1 MTRKALGRGLNALL
15 HTVENTPAAAGQAE
29 VAIELIDAN
38 PFQPRRT
45 FSADKLKELSDSI
58 RSSGVV
64 QPVLLRRSGERYQLI
79 AGERR
84 LRAAKMAEL
93 TSIPAVVREIGDR
106 DALEL
111 ALTENLLR
119 DDLNQIEA
127 AEGYALLQQKHG
139 LSHEEIAERLGLDR
153 STITNTLRLLRL
165 PPEVQQM
172 IAEEK
177 ISAGHARA
185 LLGLES
191 AAAQIQLA
199 ELIVKQDLSVRQVES
214 LVALRSPKN
223 AKPSLKKKSPRWIPM
238 FARRS
243 VAMERTLGTRV
254 KVNGDEKRGKI
265 EISYFSAEDLN
276 RIYELIVESR
286 TKRGPERVTVS
297 GG

>member
-1 MTRKALGRGLNALL
+1 MTRKALGQGLNALL
-15 HTVENTPAAAGQAE
+15 RTVETATAGLAE
-29 VAIELIDAN
+29 VAVDQIDAN

-45 FSADKLKELSDSI
+45 FAADKLKELADSI

-64 QPVLLRRSGERYQLI
+64 QPVLLRRADDRYQLI

-84 LRAAKMAEL
+84 WRAARQAGL
-93 TSIPAVVREIGDR
+93 TTIPAVVREIGDR

-119 DDLNQIEA
+119 EDLNQIEA
-127 AEGYALLQQKHG
+127 AQGFTLLQQKHG

-153 STITNTLRLLRL
+153 STVTNTLRLLRL

-172 IAEEK
+172 IAEGA

-191 AAAQIQLA
+191 AAAQLQLA
-199 ELIVKQDLSVRQVES
+199 NLAVKQGLSVRQVEN
-214 LVALRSPKN
+214 LVAARGSKPAKITDASEAPKLDAN
-223 AKPSLKKKSPRWIPM
+223 VRAAVLE
-238 FARRS
+238 
-243 VAMERTLGTRV
+243 MERTLGTRV
-254 KVNGDEKRGKI
+254 KVQGDEKRGKI

-276 RIYELIVESR
+276 RIYEWIV
-286 TKRGPERVTVS
+286 KRQ
-297 GG
+297 

>member
-15 HTVENTPAAAGQAE
+15 HTVETTSPAGLGE
-29 VAIELIDAN
+29 VAVDLIDAN

-45 FSADKLKELSDSI
+45 FSADKLKELADSI
-58 RSSGVV
+58 RASGVV
-64 QPVLLRRSGERYQLI
+64 QPVLLRRSDERYQLI

-84 LRAAKMAEL
+84 LRAARVAGL

-119 DDLNQIEA
+119 EDLNQIEA

-153 STITNTLRLLRL
+153 STVSNTLRLLRL

-172 IAEEK
+172 ITDAA

-191 AAAQIQLA
+191 
-199 ELIVKQDLSVRQVES
+199 
-214 LVALRSPKN
+214 
-223 AKPSLKKKSPRWIPM
+223 
-238 FARRS
+238 
-243 VAMERTLGTRV
+243 
-254 KVNGDEKRGKI
+254 
-265 EISYFSAEDLN
+265 
-276 RIYELIVESR
+276 
-286 TKRGPERVTVS
+286 
-297 GG
+297 

>member
-15 HTVENTPAAAGQAE
+15 HTVEQTTAGLAE
-29 VAIELIDAN
+29 VAVELIDAN
-38 PFQPRRT
+38 PFQPRRA
-45 FSADKLKELSDSI
+45 FSAEKLKELADSI

-64 QPVLLRRSGERYQLI
+64 QPVLLRRSDERYQLI

-84 LRAAKMAEL
+84 LRAAKMAGL
-93 TSIPAVVREIGDR
+93 STIPALVREIGDR

-165 PPEVQQM
+165 PIEVQQM
-172 IAEEK
+172 VADGK

-191 AAAQIQLA
+191 AAAKIQLA
-199 ELIVKQDLSVRQVES
+199 ELIVKQGLSVREVEN
-214 LVALRSPKN
+214 LVALRAPRA
-223 AKPSLKKKSPRWIPM
+223 AKPQTEDEAPKIDPNVRAAILE
-238 FARRS
+238 
-243 VAMERTLGTRV
+243 MERMLGTRV

-265 EISYFSAEDLN
+265 EISYFSPEDLN
-276 RIYELIVESR
+276 RIYEMIVR
-286 TKRGPERVTVS
+286 K
-297 GG
+297 

>member
-15 HTVENTPAAAGQAE
+15 HTDETAPGPAAAGQAE

-58 RSSGVV
+58 RASGVV

-93 TSIPAVVREIGDR
+93 TSIPAVVRDIGDR

-127 AEGYALLQQKHG
+127 AEGYALLQQKYG

-165 PPEVQQM
+165 PAEVQQM

-199 ELIVKQDLSVRQVES
+199 ELIVKQDLSVREVEN

-223 AKPSLKKKSPRWIPM
+223 AKPPLEKEEPKVDPNVR
-238 FARRS
+238 AAV

-276 RIYELIVESR
+276 RIYELIVG
-286 TKRGPERVTVS
+286 KQD
-297 GG
+297 